1 MSILNNT
8 TALQNEQTELQNLL
22 ASVNALPEAGS
33 GGENLDAEI
42 SAQETLISE
51 QDAKITELAE
61 ILSSKASVS
70 YPTLS
75 NPATAEN
82 LQEGYQLID
91 ESGNVVTGTHVCSGG
106 SAETCTVTI
115 AGMPEVDIMYYS
127 NGSEFVEHSNG
138 VYPGDSF
145 IVAKNTMIY
154 FDTSGYGSGWFDEI
168 ENVKEIF
175 VNTSCVVLAI
185 YGDCTIEL

>member
-8 TALQNEQTELQNLL
+8 TALQNEQTELQSLL
-22 ASVNALPEAGS
+22 ASVNALPE
-33 GGENLDAEI
+33 GENLDAEI

-106 SAETCTVTI
+106 GAVETCTVTI
-115 AGMPEVDIMYYS
+115 TGMPEVDIMYYS
-127 NGSEFVEHSNG
+127 NGSEFVEHSDG
-138 VYPGDSF
+138 VFPEDSF
-145 IVAKNTMIY
+145 TVAKNTMIY
-154 FDTSGYGSGWFDEI
+154 FGASGYISGFFDGI
-168 ENVKEIF
+168 ENVKEISADF
-175 VNTSCVVLAI
+175 QGVVLAI